1 MIGVGSSIILSSIV
15 MPSSLVLTKTDYQN
29 AVYDFKMNQRNKRFN
44 FLQSV
49 KFFQENWTYA
59 KQVEFNNILK
69 ESASS
74 YNQIIYDIDDS
85 ADKIYLIKSGKAI
98 VETLIQINE
107 ENTYPIVR
115 DIAAHNFIEPKR
127 MGKKTRQ
134 KANTLQSSHPVARR
148 NFWY

>member
-1 MIGVGSSIILSSIV
+1 MICMLIFQFKSPSRHSMNTSFQTWSKILIMIWVRVSMINTIV
-15 MPSSLVLTKTDYQN
+15 LPPCLVLTKTDYQN

-59 KQVEFNNILK
+59 KQVEFNNILH
-69 ESASS
+69 ENASS
-74 YNQIIYDIDDS
+74 YNQIIYDIDDP
-85 ADKIYLIKSGKAI
+85 ADKIFLIRSGKAI

-115 DIAAHNFIEPKR
+115 EN
-127 MGKKTRQ
+127 
-134 KANTLQSSHPVARR
+134 
-148 NFWY
+148 

>member
-1 MIGVGSSIILSSIV
+1 MINTIV
-15 MPSSLVLTKTDYQN
+15 LPPCLVLTKTDYQN

-59 KQVEFNNILK
+59 KQVEFNNILH
-69 ESASS
+69 ENASS
-74 YNQIIYDIDDS
+74 YNQIIYDIDDP
-85 ADKIYLIKSGKAI
+85 ADKIFLIRSGKAI

-115 DIAAHNFIEPKR
+115 EN
-127 MGKKTRQ
+127 
-134 KANTLQSSHPVARR
+134 
-148 NFWY
+148 